1 MEKLPKKLILLTTI
15 VIIAYITGC
24 ITWNPGWKISPN
36 MDAKVNVNVILEKTK
51 KLENDADTKEKL
63 RELIAVYES
72 ALQREPVNRTILE
85 SLARNCFLMAYGYS
99 RNVDEKSRYYVK
111 SIQYAEQALCLNKDF
126 EVRVDSGAK
135 LWESL
140 DVLTRNDMY
149 ALMSWYFSAG
159 SYWKE
164 CFNALERLMNVIW
177 VQRFQKVIGRMMAI
191 DPTYLHGMPYYLWAS
206 FYSGAP
212 SFAGGDLKK
221 AEAMFK
227 KAIELGPTMLNYRR
241 TRALLLYTKTGDREA
256 FVRDMEWI
264 LSRDPHKAPLG
275 YPLNVFVQR
284 DAKDGLAAVDQ
295 YFK

>member
-1 MEKLPKKLILLTTI
+1 MERLPEKIALFYTI
-15 VIIAYITGC
+15 VVISCTVGC
-24 ITWNPGWKISPN
+24 ITWNPGWKMSPN
-36 MDAKVNVNVILEKTK
+36 MDARVNVNVMLEKTK

-63 RELIAVYES
+63 QELIVVYES
-72 ALQREPVNRTILE
+72 VLHQEPVNRTVLE

-99 RNVDEKSRYYVK
+99 RHVDEKSRYYVK

-126 EVRVDSGAK
+126 KVKVDHGAK

-164 CFNALERLMNVIW
+164 CFNVLERVMNVLW
-177 VQRFQKVIGRMMAI
+177 VKRFQKIIERMMEI

-221 AEAMFK
+221 ADSMFK
-227 KAIELGPTMLNYRR
+227 KAIAFGPTMLNYRR
-241 TRALLLYTKTGDREA
+241 TRALLLYTKTGNREA

-264 LSRDPHKAPLG
+264 LSRNPHKAPLG

-284 DAKDGLAAVDQ
+284 DAKDRLAAVDR
-295 YFK
+295 YF